1 LDRASDL
8 PVYVA
13 VIDDEADLAYF
24 FKDALS
30 QIEGIEVFAFSDPN
44 LALEHVRTNNQNH
57 KVVITD
63 HRMPGTTGLELL
75 DKIKDINPAV
85 TRILISAF
93 EIQDELFHECK
104 CVDKLSQKP
113 ISMVTLIDEVEK
125 LVDTMRIPRRN
136 RTP

>member
-1 LDRASDL
+1 
-8 PVYVA
+8 
-13 VIDDEADLAYF
+13 
-24 FKDALS
+24 
-30 QIEGIEVFAFSDPN
+30 
-44 LALEHVRTNNQNH
+44 
-57 KVVITD
+57 VITD

-104 CVDKLSQKP
+104 CVDKLLQKP